1 MTLLRSGVTVNFM
14 KKISLY
20 IFLILIWCNVSN
32 AGSIK
37 DYEKGGMK
45 LGKSLLELMTYD
57 EIVEGLRPIQRG
69 EDFVAT
75 LYIPNPFTYPDEIG
89 LYMVV
94 FKPEDENLTIHGF
107 YLFEQFPN
115 DFEGCMKKQDEYVK
129 TNTKLFNL
137 KPVDYGIKPKPNGPG
152 KWRSVIFE
160 YSPLKETSS
169 VLCYHFAD
177 DPERNNLKM
186 GVLTRELADYI
197 SVKQ

>member
-1 MTLLRSGVTVNFM
+1 MTLLRSGITVNFM
-14 KKISLY
+14 KKISLN

-57 EIVEGLRPIQRG
+57 EIVEGLRPIERG

-94 FKPEDENLTIHGF
+94 FKSEDENLTIHGF
-107 YLFEQFPN
+107 YLFE
-115 DFEGCMKKQDEYVK
+115 
-129 TNTKLFNL
+129 
-137 KPVDYGIKPKPNGPG
+137 
-152 KWRSVIFE
+152 
-160 YSPLKETSS
+160 
-169 VLCYHFAD
+169 H
-177 DPERNNLKM
+177 
-186 GVLTRELADYI
+186 
-197 SVKQ
+197 

>member
-1 MTLLRSGVTVNFM
+1 MTSLKRGVKLTLM
-14 KKISLY
+14 KKLSLY
-20 IFLILIWCNVSN
+20 IFLGLLWCNVLN

-57 EIVEGLRPIQRG
+57 EIVEGLQPLERG
-69 EDFVAT
+69 DDFIAT

-94 FKPEDENLTIHGF
+94 FKPDDENFIIHGF
-107 YLFEQFPN
+107 YLFEQYPN
-115 DFEGCMKKQDEYVK
+115 DFAGCMKKQDEYVK
-129 TNTKLFNL
+129 KNTKIFNL
-137 KPVDYGIKPKPNGPG
+137 KPVDYGVKPRPGGPG

-160 YSPLKETSS
+160 YTPPKETSS
-169 VLCYHFAD
+169 VLCYHFED

-186 GVLTRELADYI
+186 GVLTREFANYI
-197 SVKQ
+197 SVRQ